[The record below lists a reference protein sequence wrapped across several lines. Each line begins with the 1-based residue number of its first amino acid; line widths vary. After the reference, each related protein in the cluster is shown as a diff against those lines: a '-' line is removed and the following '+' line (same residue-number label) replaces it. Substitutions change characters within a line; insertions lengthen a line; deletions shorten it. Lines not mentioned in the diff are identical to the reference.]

1 MFRVPAY
8 SPYAVAEHAM
18 ALLLTVNRHTNKAY
32 IRTRD
37 FNFSLSGLTGFDLH
51 GKTAGVVGT
60 GKIGRTFAEICKCF
74 GMRVLAYDK
83 FPSPDNGLSYV
94 LLPELLAQ
102 ADVIS
107 LHCPLTSEAR
117 HMIDAAAIAGMK
129 PWVVIG
135 EYLQRGIDRHGGA
148 H

>member
-1 MFRVPAY
+1 
-8 SPYAVAEHAM
+8 M

-60 GKIGRTFAEICKCF
+60 GKIWRTFAEICKRF

-107 LHCPLTSEAR
+107 LHCPLTSET
-117 HMIDAAAIAGMK
+117 AAHDRRSCHCRNEAG
-129 PWVVIG
+129 G
-135 EYLQRGIDRHGGA
+135 RDRE
-148 H
+148 